1 MPIGQTVYC
10 PWGANLNLLVSF
22 RVSLSSSK
30 GSELP

>member
-10 PWGANLNLLVSF
+10 PWDANLNLLGVS
-22 RVSLSSSK
+22 RVSTWASK